1 MEQKAYNEVVVP
13 KEILVEL
20 ADIKSM
26 EDDAFE
32 IIALL
37 FSADVHTSDIFREW
51 LSTNTKTKMHA
62 LLDAMGFEG

>member
-13 KEILVEL
+13 EEILVEL
-20 ADIKSM
+20 ADIKTM
-26 EDDAFE
+26 ENDAFE
-32 IIALL
+32 IITLL
-37 FSADVHTSDIFREW
+37 FSANISDIFRDW